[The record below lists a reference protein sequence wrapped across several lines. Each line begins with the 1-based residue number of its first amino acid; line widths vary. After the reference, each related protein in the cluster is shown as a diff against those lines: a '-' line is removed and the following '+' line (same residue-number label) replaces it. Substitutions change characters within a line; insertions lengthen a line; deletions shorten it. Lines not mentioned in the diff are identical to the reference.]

1 MENGRHKKTTSFL
14 HRIFNKFF
22 KCKSSEIP
30 VQMTK
35 SDFQLNKFGLTVGNC
50 LCYKFMH
57 NITITYQHTQRLSY
71 AADRMG
77 QSLVQI
83 FQSPVYM
90 RLNWSDTNGTWAEMS
105 LYHTPTIYRSKAV
118 PIFVHSSDMI
128 PVLGDEKK
136 RKKLVSHWKATSSY
150 P

>member
-1 MENGRHKKTTSFL
+1 M
-14 HRIFNKFF
+14 
-22 KCKSSEIP
+22 
-30 VQMTK
+30 
-35 SDFQLNKFGLTVGNC
+35 GNC

-90 RLNWSDTNGTWAEMS
+90 RLNWSDTNGTWAGMS

-118 PIFVHSSDMI
+118 PIFVRSSDMI

-136 RKKLVSHWKATSSY
+136 RKKNCLVIEKLPAHILRKQVDITVWKHIKYNLCDNYNENSSV
-150 P
+150 